1 MLKKKDK
8 IKQLLKREFN
18 KMILI
23 FYVLNNQKKMM
34 NLIVIDFI
42 KVKIKIP
49 MRILITFLNNK
60 TLLTKIQNIIFKNKN
75 REVTNPK

>member
-1 MLKKKDK
+1 
-8 IKQLLKREFN
+8 
-18 KMILI
+18 
-23 FYVLNNQKKMM
+23 M
-34 NLIVIDFI
+34 NLVVIDFI

-60 TLLTKIQNIIFKNKN
+60 TKLTKIQNIIFKNKN